1 MDKVT
6 TKREKNVKIISIL
19 VLVVAIVAGGTYI
32 GKNLFFSSPEQV
44 IRNFYGA
51 ISNNQLQRCL
61 TYTDIQDRLDA
72 QVPNAEEREQI
83 MQTFLKQFNINERTI
98 HIKLIDIKK
107 EAGDSE
113 TAVYDVKYDI
123 NITYKNGPAYKNTE
137 ADKIYLTK
145 IRGKWKIVNS
155 NGMYDALSNIMNEVI
170 QGQNSVLEGIK

>member
-1 MDKVT
+1 MD
-6 TKREKNVKIISIL
+6 KREKNVKIIAIVIL
-19 VLVVAIVAGGTYI
+19 AIAIVAGGAYI

-51 ISNNQLQRCL
+51 ISDNQLEKCL

-72 QVPNAEEREQI
+72 QVPNKEDREQI
-83 MQTFLKQFNINERTI
+83 MQTFIKQFNINERTI
-98 HIKLIDIKK
+98 HIKIIDMKK
-107 EAGDSE
+107 ESGDNE
-113 TAVYDVKYDI
+113 TAIYDIKYDI

-155 NGMYDALSNIMNEVI
+155 NGMYSALSQIMDGVI